1 MWPLGGAA
9 APPAGTGLESGRRA
23 EPWRNRHTG
32 AHGTLR
38 WARGCF
44 TDRTLR
50 TAKLWGSRIAE
61 MANVATSERLLCS
74 EPPVSHRSP
83 PSGALWFLQF
93 SLKTQTVRSQ
103 VQSQGSASKPS
114 SESRCL
120 LAPMA
125 SLCAWDGSARQWM

>member
-1 MWPLGGAA
+1 MAARWRCGSARRDRLGEWAPGGAVAEPAHGSPRYPPLG
-9 APPAGTGLESGRRA
+9 TGMFYRQDPTNE
-23 EPWRNRHTG
+23 
-32 AHGTLR
+32 
-38 WARGCF
+38 
-44 TDRTLR
+44 
-50 TAKLWGSRIAE
+50 LWGSRIAE

-74 EPPVSHRSP
+74 EPPVSHCSP

-93 SLKTQTVRSQ
+93 SLKTRIVRSQ

-125 SLCAWDGSARQWM
+125 SLCARDGSARQWM